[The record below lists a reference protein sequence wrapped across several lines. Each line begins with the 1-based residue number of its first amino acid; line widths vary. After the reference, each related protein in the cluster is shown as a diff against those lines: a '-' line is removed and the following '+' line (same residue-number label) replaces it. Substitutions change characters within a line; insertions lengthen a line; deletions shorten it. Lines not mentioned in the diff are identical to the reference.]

1 VVQIVWSETA
11 KNDLKAIYNYISVD
25 SEKYARKQVQR
36 IYEKMK
42 VLKSSKISGKMVL
55 ESNDETIREIIEGN
69 YRIIFQIE
77 SNHSIN
83 ILTIH
88 HGARDLLR
96 RKIL

>member
-1 VVQIVWSETA
+1 MVQIVWSETA

-36 IYEKMK
+36 IYEKIK